1 MTTKPLP
8 PLLSRDAYGALNT
21 NQVLSPEQKL
31 QLTEL
36 LAGAVKSG
44 ALPRPFIT
52 SSNKELECL
61 NLDVYDVKV
70 FRKRVNA
77 LVVQARSFW
86 KHKRKGYTRS
96 QKSHFLVVKAGR
108 KFQVRE
114 LENAT
119 CVKRAKNTRVIGQ
132 LVGHYLGETKVAC
145 ASPSSPSRLA
155 YKVLALLPDGR
166 LASAYDGSE
175 YKVGE
180 WRHETVQPHHGA
192 GFYFYRDDALAI
204 HATERGETFASSVS
218 AGKKLV
224 LCSVEVAGRKLK
236 YDDGKWASSR
246 LRVLSVDKPVA
257 LDVDA

>member
-21 NQVLSPEQKL
+21 NHVLSPEQKL
-31 QLTEL
+31 QVSEL
-36 LAGAVKSG
+36 LARAVKAG
-44 ALPRPFIT
+44 TLPRPFIT
-52 SSNKELECL
+52 SSNKELQCL
-61 NLDVYDVKV
+61 NLDVYDVQV

-77 LVVQARSFW
+77 LVVQARTFW
-86 KHKRKGYTRS
+86 KHKRKGHTRS
-96 QKSHFLVVKAGR
+96 QKSYFLVIKAGR
-108 KFQVRE
+108 KLEVRE

-145 ASPSSPSRLA
+145 ASPTPIICQA

-175 YKVGE
+175 YEVGE
-180 WRHETVQPHHGA
+180 WRRETVQPHHGA
-192 GFYFYRDDALAI
+192 GFYFYRDAALAI
-204 HATERGETFASSVS
+204 EATERGETFARSVS

-224 LCSVEVAGRKLK
+224 LCTVEVAGRMLE
-236 YDDGKWASSR
+236 YDDGKWAASR
-246 LRVLSVDKPVA
+246 LRVLSVDRPVA
-257 LDVDA
+257 LDVDV